1 MSNEYVILA
10 DSSCDLPQEM
20 ADRLGL
26 EVLPLEVMAD
36 GKNYRNWLDGR
47 EIGFKEFY
55 KLAREGKDLK
65 TSAVNTAAFEEKMR
79 KILDEGKVTDAQ
91 GRAVNFENTVIVM
104 TSNAGSDKKG
114 GSLGFGKSQND
125 MTKEKVMKALSER
138 QSTREYASKAL
149 SLADLSD
156 LLWAANGINRKES
169 GMRTAPSALNKQD
182 VDVYVV
188 LPEGSYLYDA
198 KNHQLTLIVAGDY
211 RGAVAGGQA
220 FVKTAP
226 VSLVLISDLS
236 RFGDAKSPRSQLMGA
251 MDAGIVSQNISIF
264 CSAANLATVPRAS
277 MDNEQLKKVLKLK
290 DSQMPMMN
298 HPVGHFK

>member
-1 MSNEYVILA
+1 MRKVQLLLVCLMLSV
-10 DSSCDLPQEM
+10 
-20 ADRLGL
+20 
-26 EVLPLEVMAD
+26 
-36 GKNYRNWLDGR
+36 
-47 EIGFKEFY
+47 
-55 KLAREGKDLK
+55 
-65 TSAVNTAAFEEKMR
+65 AAFAA
-79 KILDEGKVTDAQ
+79 DKVIKLPKPNLNRTGA
-91 GRAVNFENTVIVM
+91 
-104 TSNAGSDKKG
+104 
-114 GSLGFGKSQND
+114 
-125 MTKEKVMKALSER
+125 VMKALSER
-138 QSTREYASKAL
+138 HSTREYA
-149 SLADLSD
+149 D

-198 KNHQLTLIVAGDY
+198 KNHQLTLVAEGDH

-236 RFGDAKSPRSQLMGA
+236 RFGDAKSARSQLMGA
-251 MDAGIVSQNISIF
+251 MDSGIVSQNISIF
-264 CSAANLATVPRAS
+264 CSAANIATVPRAS

-298 HPVGHFK
+298 HPVGYFK